1 MRISDWSSDVCSSD
15 LAMDAVIA
23 TERALGNVPSD
34 VSAQKIG
41 YDIASYDPRTKH
53 LRFIEVKGRVH
64 GADTVMITR
73 QELITSLNEP
83 DKYILAIVQVEDGA
97 ARDPRYVRGPLSD
110 HEPSFEQTAIQFN
123 LERLLTRA
131 GIPE

>member
-1 MRISDWSSDVCSSD
+1 MN
-15 LAMDAVIA
+15 AVIS
-23 TERALGNVPSD
+23 TELALGNVPSD

-41 YDIASYDPRTKH
+41 YDIVSYDPDTKH

-73 QELITSLNEP
+73 QEVITSLHEP

-97 ARDPRYVRGPLSD
+97 ARDPSYVYGSLSD
-110 HEPSFEQTAIQFN
+110 HEPSFEHTAIQFD
-123 LERLLTRA
+123 LSRLMARGGA
-131 GIPE
+131 PR